1 MRRFTVKEKD
11 PEYTTTGRR
20 NTKIATRCRVCGG
33 KLYSAQEIKK
43 EIHDECDVDNTNMYM
58 M

>member
-1 MRRFTVKEKD
+1 VKEKD